1 MADGVR
7 PVSPVAARGRVAQ
20 DPVPVAGPRG
30 RGRSDHVGCVGGL
43 HRRPGPPARRWGAK
57 KGNFKSNRQA
67 EQELPNLTITRWEG
81 SRGGL
86 TTKTHLACE
95 QGQKTLAVVIT
106 AGQRGDSPT
115 VHHGAR
121 RHQRP
126 PHRTRT
132 PPADTRPRVG
142 RQGLQLQGQPCLPA
156 STRHQ
161 GHHPNQDRPRRQPA
175 EEGSRRRTTPNLRTR
190 DLQTT
195 PRRRVRHQP
204 PQTQPRRG
212 HPLRQARRPL
222 RSRRPHS
229 SDQRLA
235 PTRLVKQALA
245 RRARAT

>member
-106 AGQRGDSPT
+106 AGQRGDSPQFTT
-115 VHHGAR
+115 VLDAISV
-121 RHQRP
+121 
-126 PHRTRT
+126 
-132 PPADTRPRVG
+132 PRIG
-142 RQGLQLQGQPCLPA
+142 PG
-156 STRHQ
+156 
-161 GHHPNQDRPRRQPA
+161 RPRR
-175 EEGSRRRTTPNLRTR
+175 TPDRVLADKAYSSGRNLAW
-190 DLQTT
+190 L
-195 PRRRVRHQP
+195 H
-204 PQTQPRRG
+204 
-212 HPLRQARRPL
+212 
-222 RSRRPHS
+222 
-229 SDQRLA
+229 
-235 PTRLVKQALA
+235 
-245 RRARAT
+245 